1 MVGPFSYPALMPTSQ
16 PLTERERKV
25 LDFAGLTFRHDGAR
39 DMAIRDEFKTSAHLY
54 FQELHR
60 LLERPEALAYAPVTV
75 NRLRRVRDDKRQAR
89 SVRKLQQA

>member
-1 MVGPFSYPALMPTSQ
+1 MPDAQ
-16 PLTERERKV
+16 PLTDHERKV
-25 LDFAGLTFRHDGAR
+25 LDFAGLTWRHDGAR
-39 DMAIRDEFKTSAHLY
+39 DMGIRDEFGTSAHLY

-75 NRLRRVRDDKRQAR
+75 NRLRRIRDEKRMAR